1 MCFVVILI
9 TLGPIFHFL
18 SRYKTI
24 SRRDSF
30 FACFLSKHW
39 RHNSSS
45 FGISNSIDL
54 ISLSSHISRQ
64 KSFELL
70 VELWESATATLER
83 PPDRIC
89 DNVSPGAVGHR
100 FLGLC
105 LVSVRDLISTPSQT
119 HVVSLQ
125 GRPFQD
131 DLVLNWTITLQVR
144 LSSTDFFTRFSSI
157 LSRPTF
163 SLLSRP
169 F

>member
-1 MCFVVILI
+1 MLA
-9 TLGPIFHFL
+9 
-18 SRYKTI
+18 
-24 SRRDSF
+24 F
-30 FACFLSKHW
+30 FPNIDVTSPALLV
-39 RHNSSS
+39 
-45 FGISNSIDL
+45 SNSIDL

-89 DNVSPGAVGHR
+89 DNVSPGAGGHR